1 MGYGIELI
9 NDELMNNVNILV
21 KVKGLKKD
29 F

>member
-21 KVKGLKKD
+21 KVKRLKKD